1 MMWGL
6 LCAWMTES
14 VATIGWEAV
23 TPVEDLNL
31 IIGWARA
38 DSYVYD
44 LGMVVWCA
52 WITKCVS
59 KMGGGVVADNLAR
72 RDSP

>member
-1 MMWGL
+1 MMWGR

-14 VATIGWEAV
+14 VATIGWE
-23 TPVEDLNL
+23 
-31 IIGWARA
+31 ARA

-52 WITKCVS
+52 WMTKRVS
-59 KMGGGVVADNLAR
+59 KMGWWQTISSVHEIRHDQIFGETR
-72 RDSP
+72 